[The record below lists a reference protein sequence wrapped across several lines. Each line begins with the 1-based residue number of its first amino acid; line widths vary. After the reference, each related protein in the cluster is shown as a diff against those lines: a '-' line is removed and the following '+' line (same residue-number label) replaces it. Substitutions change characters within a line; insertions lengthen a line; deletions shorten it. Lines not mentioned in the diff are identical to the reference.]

1 MSVGAMVP
9 AREFSPRK
17 YTSRLCSGDS
27 KERENF
33 VNPHPLLEMVDQEDV
48 ADVNGFC
55 RVAST
60 LTGEKLA
67 EFYRVEV
74 ANAPSL
80 PSENAKFFIGHDG
93 KVANPEKVK
102 FDRDHLAMA
111 LWNHYRQNGAR
122 MGLAD
127 GTELEILDYNVVF
140 ASPKDKETKL
150 RKFDLLALSDEGR
163 VAVIALR
170 YMTKKSTKGDT
181 PLQLLLEGLA
191 ACAVAQARQDA
202 LQTELAETFSRD
214 VSTEM
219 PLLIVAANSRYWDL
233 YRRRAAKAAGP
244 WLEELERIGR
254 EIEASVGIAVRFVNL
269 DLTGDP
275 SWELRGSAPTLLAKP
290 RVYSALKEKT
300 KLRSKSGVAAT
311 IAARVEADPSRPV
324 RPYSMRETYQ
334 PGDVVE
340 HSTFG
345 QGIVQSVSSP
355 LKVEILFGNERR
367 LLAQG
372 KQ

>member
-1 MSVGAMVP
+1 MNS
-9 AREFSPRK
+9 
-17 YTSRLCSGDS
+17 
-27 KERENF
+27 
-33 VNPHPLLEMVDQEDV
+33 HPLLEIMDQEDV

-55 RVAST
+55 RVAGT

-67 EFYRVEV
+67 ELYRVEV

-80 PSENAKFFIGHDG
+80 PSENAKFFVGHDG
-93 KVANPEKVK
+93 KVANPEKAK
-102 FDRDHLAMA
+102 FDRDHLAIA

-127 GTELEILDYNVVF
+127 GTELELLDYNVAF
-140 ASPKDKETKL
+140 TSPKNKEAKL

-181 PLQLLLEGLA
+181 PVQLLLEGLA
-191 ACAVAQARQDA
+191 ACAVAQAKQDA
-202 LQTELAETFSRD
+202 LQTEIAETFSRD
-214 VSTEM
+214 VSTEL

-244 WLEELERIGR
+244 WIEELERIGK

-275 SWELRGSAPTLLAKP
+275 SWELRDAAPTLLAKP
-290 RVYSALKEKT
+290 RVYSALKEKA
-300 KLRSKSGVAAT
+300 KLRSRSNATVAV
-311 IAARVEADPSRPV
+311 AARVEANPDRPV
-324 RPYSMRETYQ
+324 RPYSMSETYQ

-340 HSTFG
+340 HPTLG
-345 QGIVQSVSSP
+345 QGVVQSVLS
-355 LKVEILFGNERR
+355 LIKVEILFGDERR

-372 KQ
+372 KK